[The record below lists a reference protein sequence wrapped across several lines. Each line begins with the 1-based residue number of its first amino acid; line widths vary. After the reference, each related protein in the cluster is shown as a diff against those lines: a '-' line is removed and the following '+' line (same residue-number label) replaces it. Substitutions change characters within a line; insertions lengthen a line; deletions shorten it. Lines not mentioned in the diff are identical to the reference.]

1 MQTMEELKG
10 SLALANIMSVIWLGD
25 WERYENIF
33 AEMPIE
39 LREQFPF
46 HKYYTQDEVAIWHEN
61 HFFIPGEYFIS
72 PYFSSYTS
80 NRGQDAEE
88 RRKSLLCLI
97 GHYEKMGFYFPLEKQ
112 LYPDHIGCIMVF
124 VSSLLQEQIKAKHDS
139 DEELYLQLDELK
151 SEILTDFI
159 EPILSQLQ
167 KNMLNNAKHPF
178 INEFLQYFCRSLDK
192 EEIFS
197 LV

>member
-46 HKYYTQDEVAIWHEN
+46 HQYYTHDEVAIWHEN

-80 NRGQDAEE
+80 NRGQDVEE

-112 LYPDHIGCIMVF
+112 LYPDHTGCIMVF
-124 VSSLLQEQIKAKHDS
+124 LSSLLQEQIKAKHDA
-139 DEELYLQLDELK
+139 DEELYFQLDELK

-167 KNMLNNAKHPF
+167 KNSLNNAKHPF
-178 INEFLQYFCRSLDK
+178 INEFLQYF
-192 EEIFS
+192 F
-197 LV
+197 VH

>member
-1 MQTMEELKG
+1 MEELKG

-25 WERYENIF
+25 WERYEKIF

-80 NRGQDAEE
+80 NGGQDVEE

-124 VSSLLQEQIKAKHDS
+124 LSSLLQEQIKAKHDS
-139 DEELYLQLDELK
+139 DEELYLQLNELK

-197 LV
+197 FV